1 MKYILFLAISL
12 TSTVSFGQ
20 SIEVLE
26 SEKYS
31 NLREIT
37 IKTVSK
43 KSSDSTFFAKKKAEK
58 KAINAATEAAN
69 NFFSQTCTEGLES
82 DYVDHD
88 TEECIVLNKETNEVK
103 CTVQSKAH
111 CKNFSGI
118 SSASGL
124 NFKLGHTQSSTACLN
139 LIKESNYSVDSS
151 LIENCNKI
159 NNLIQFECVEILTRY
174 NSVKTYA
181 VGKCG
186 SFENI
191 HALNVLREFTEEG
204 EDGKAYTSPGV
215 DTINL
220 ISKVDTLKEETCF
233 KNKMRLSELNTGD
246 LQKCTNEI
254 KEEAD
259 SVFNRLRDWFN

>member
-1 MKYILFLAISL
+1 MAVSL

-20 SIEVLE
+20 SITVVE
-26 SEKYS
+26 SEKFS
-31 NLREIT
+31 NLRAIT
-37 IKTVSK
+37 IKAVSK
-43 KSSDSTFFAKKKAEK
+43 SSSDSSFFAKKKATK
-58 KAINAATEAAN
+58 KAISAAIQASNE
-69 NFFSQTCTEGLES
+69 FFSQTCTEGLES
-82 DYVDHD
+82 DYLDSD

-103 CTVQSKAH
+103 CIVQSKAY

-139 LIKESNYSVDSS
+139 LMKESSYSVDSA

-159 NNLIQFECVEILTRY
+159 QNLIQFECVEILTRY
-174 NSVKTYA
+174 NSVRTYA
-181 VGKCG
+181 IGKCG
-186 SFENI
+186 NFENI

-204 EDGKAYTSPGV
+204 EDGKAYSRPGV
-215 DTINL
+215 ETINL
-220 ISKVDTLKEETCF
+220 ISKVDTLEEETCF